1 MSEIKK
7 LSEEALENVTGGVRR
22 TVHNDAV
29 GYANLR
35 ESPNGDVTG
44 RVYNGESV
52 YTTGAHKFKGD
63 YEWYE
68 VEYDGDYY
76 WIAGSLIGYWCK
88 VIGTHRHGAFFY
100 K

>member
-1 MSEIKK
+1 VAGKEDKMTDINKIND
-7 LSEEALENVTGGVRR
+7 EALENVTGGKRR

-29 GYANLR
+29 NYANLR
-35 ESPNGDVTG
+35 ESPNGAVVG

-52 YTTGAHKFKGD
+52 YTTGAHKFRGD

-76 WIAGSLIGYWCK
+76 WIAGSLIGL
-88 VIGTHRHGAFFY
+88 
-100 K
+100 